1 MSNMRI
7 LLAEDSLFVLEIEKK
22 YLQKSD
28 VSIFTV
34 SRAEDVLN
42 VARKV
47 RPALI
52 YLAFG
57 ISKGSGE
64 RCCRALKADAE
75 LRTIPVVMVCA
86 SDGETQRS
94 RVAGC
99 DAVISKPVDRREFL
113 ESGLS
118 LQSDSADDDGRVA
131 CRAFVQC
138 TRNEDSFFGSVE
150 DVSLDGM
157 FVGTTREVKAGEL
170 LTLKFLLPWSGA
182 TLIKTAGQV
191 SWLNNK
197 RRRRNTNLPPGFGV
211 NFQGIDPQAAD
222 QISDYLELMRK
233 RLEE

>member
-7 LLAEDSLFVLEIEKK
+7 LLAEDSTIVLEIEKM
-22 YLQKSD
+22 YLQGSD
-28 VSIFTV
+28 ASVFTA

-47 RPALI
+47 RPGLI
-52 YLAFG
+52 CLSFG
-57 ISKGSGE
+57 ISSGGGE
-64 RCCRALKADAE
+64 ACCRELKADGE

-86 SDGETQRS
+86 AEGEKQRA
-94 RVAGC
+94 REAGC

-113 ESGLS
+113 ESCLS
-118 LQSDSADDDGRVA
+118 FRSGAVDDDERIP

-138 TRNEDSFFGSVE
+138 TRNNESFFGSVE

-157 FVGTTREVKAGEL
+157 FVGTAREVKAGEM

-182 TLIKTAGQV
+182 TLIKTSGQV
-191 SWLNNK
+191 TWVNSRKRPRNK
-197 RRRRNTNLPPGFGV
+197 RLPPGFGL
-211 NFQGIDPQAAD
+211 NFQGIDPRAAD
-222 QISDYLELMRK
+222 QIDDYLQLIRK

>member
-1 MSNMRI
+1 MSNVRI
-7 LLAEDSLFVLEIEKK
+7 LLAEDSAFVLEIEKQ

-28 VSIFTV
+28 VSIFTA
-34 SRAEDVLN
+34 SQAEDVLN

-47 RPALI
+47 RPGLI
-52 YLAFG
+52 YLSFG
-57 ISKGSGE
+57 ISQGSGE
-64 RCCRALKADAE
+64 RCCRELKADAD

-86 SDGETQRS
+86 SDGEKQRS
-94 RVAGC
+94 REAGC

-118 LQSDSADDDGRVA
+118 LRSESSDDDGRVP

-138 TRNEDSFFGSVE
+138 TRGEDSFFGSVE

-157 FVGTTREVKAGEL
+157 FVGTAREVKAGEL

-191 SWLNNK
+191 SWVNSRKRPRNK
-197 RRRRNTNLPPGFGV
+197 RLPPGFGLT
-211 NFQGIDPQAAD
+211 FQGIDPQAAD
-222 QISDYLELMRK
+222 QIDDYLQLMRK